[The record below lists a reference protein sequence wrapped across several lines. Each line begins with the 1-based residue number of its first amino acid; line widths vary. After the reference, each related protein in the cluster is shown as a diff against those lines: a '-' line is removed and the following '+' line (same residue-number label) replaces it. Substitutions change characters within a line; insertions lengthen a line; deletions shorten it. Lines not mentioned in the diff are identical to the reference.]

1 MSESR
6 RGINKPPSFQWQQ
19 MINLAHLHCGVSFL
33 VVQLEADPRIS
44 NSLMV
49 GALSAEYLVDVLCS
63 ILTAKYSRRMV

>member
-1 MSESR
+1 
-6 RGINKPPSFQWQQ
+6 

-49 GALSAEYLVDVLCS
+49 GALSAEYLVDVSCS
-63 ILTAKYSRRMV
+63 ILTAKYSRMMV